1 MESLSKTSIIYTRL
15 HSAVDRVQNLSN
27 IDVSLAFISDGIFD
41 KSFHPSRQLRY
52 YYFRSTRMLLFHIL
66 LLIFILQAYLLDEE
80 MSKLLRLLFY
90 ELINLLEIENEH
102 DYFQWVRTYHKILD
116 DINIDLDKH
125 LLPFNQQSNGK
136 LFGPIEITTIQ
147 DGNIAYQNYQNT
159 LYEGQTLILKG
170 NRNTEIRLLSENI
183 IGVAIIEHQAAMN
196 EYITA
201 ICKKPKNFR
210 DQFIVFST
218 CGIFDRLSRLFLNR
232 MHRQFG
238 FPMFL
243 LRDADTG
250 GIINCN
256 LLRCGNQIL
265 SYNKYITIP
274 LSCTGTCYEA
284 GESQPNG
291 YRGRPLT
298 KRNKTIATNVF
309 LSYRKWKH
317 PYNVSITNHIRLM
330 MELNRKTSLSRVPPE
345 KSYNQMM
352 NILTLAKSEKVI
364 LTANVSDGQQFID
377 KTN

>member
-27 IDVSLAFISDGIFD
+27 IDVSLAFTSDGIFD

-159 LYEGQTLILKG
+159 LYGSSHTGYILM
-170 NRNTEIRLLSENI
+170 EI
-183 IGVAIIEHQAAMN
+183 
-196 EYITA
+196 
-201 ICKKPKNFR
+201 
-210 DQFIVFST
+210 
-218 CGIFDRLSRLFLNR
+218 
-232 MHRQFG
+232 
-238 FPMFL
+238 
-243 LRDADTG
+243 
-250 GIINCN
+250 
-256 LLRCGNQIL
+256 
-265 SYNKYITIP
+265 
-274 LSCTGTCYEA
+274 
-284 GESQPNG
+284 
-291 YRGRPLT
+291 
-298 KRNKTIATNVF
+298 
-309 LSYRKWKH
+309 
-317 PYNVSITNHIRLM
+317 
-330 MELNRKTSLSRVPPE
+330 
-345 KSYNQMM
+345 
-352 NILTLAKSEKVI
+352 
-364 LTANVSDGQQFID
+364 
-377 KTN
+377 